1 MTKKTRS
8 WIIAIVVTVIVV
20 GGALALQPI
29 IKRKLSKSEP
39 STLTPGEI
47 ATPAVPVEPVVS
59 EVPESAPRTE
69 VLAQDLTIPWEIVF
83 LPDGDMLVTER
94 PGQVLRIGDD
104 RRAIPLEG
112 VEHTGEG
119 GLLGMTLHPDFGSN
133 NQLYLYYTTNKTGTL
148 TNVVDRYT
156 LKGNSLTN
164 RTQILGDIPASSVH
178 DGGRLAFG
186 PDGFLYVTT
195 GDAADPENSQDKT
208 SLAGKI
214 LRVDEEGK
222 PAPDNPFDNAVYS
235 YGHRNVQGITWDA
248 DGRLW
253 ATEHGPS
260 GACPA
265 CAQDELN
272 LIEPGKNY
280 GWPTITGD
288 QTAAGLE
295 SPAKHSTT
303 NEVWAPSG
311 AVFYNS
317 SVFFTGLKG
326 EALYQAKLDGT
337 KVTEVIPHFRITPKD
352 GYQGEFG
359 RIRAVKIGPDGFF
372 YILTQNTDGRLG
384 SKPNDDK
391 LIRVNPNIFR

>member
-8 WIIAIVVTVIVV
+8 WIIAIVVTVVVV
-20 GGALALQPI
+20 GVLLVLQMVLRRDTSDLEPDVAIPGQTTTPI
-29 IKRKLSKSEP
+29 
-39 STLTPGEI
+39 
-47 ATPAVPVEPVVS
+47 APVE
-59 EVPESAPRTE
+59 EVIPEAPESAPRTE
-69 VLAQDLTIPWEIVF
+69 VVAQDLTIPWELVF
-83 LPDGDMLVTER
+83 LPGGDMLVTER
-94 PGQVLRIGDD
+94 PGQVLRIGADKKV
-104 RRAIPLEG
+104 IPLEG

-119 GLLGMTLHPDFGSN
+119 GLLGMTLHPDFAKN
-133 NQLYLYYTTNKTGTL
+133 NQVYLYYTTNKTGTL

-156 LKGNSLTN
+156 LEGNALKGQ
-164 RTQILGDIPASSVH
+164 TQIIGDIPASSVH

-186 PDGFLYVTT
+186 PDGYLYITT
-195 GDAADPENSQDKT
+195 GDAADPDNSQDKT

-214 LRVDEEGK
+214 LRVDADGR

-235 YGHRNVQGITWDA
+235 YGHRNVQGITWD
-248 DGRLW
+248 DKGRLW

-272 LIEPGKNY
+272 FVEPGKNY

-288 QTAAGLE
+288 ATAAGLE
-295 SPAKHSTT
+295 TPAKHSTT
-303 NEVWAPSG
+303 SEVWAPSG
-311 AVFYNS
+311 AL
-317 SVFFTGLKG
+317 FFDGSIFFAGLKG
-326 EALYQAKLDGT
+326 EALYEAKLDGT
-337 KVTEVIPHFRITPKD
+337 KVTEVVPHFRIPMKD

-384 SKPNDDK
+384 PKPNDDK
-391 LIRVNPNIFR
+391 LIKVNPNIFR